1 MAVLPYPSEQAL
13 RSKCRLVLRAPPAQ
27 QSFGFTPACKMT
39 SLGLSIPRG
48 PIVVRALLSRD
59 VAPGFAG
66 ADRTG
71 IKGSL
76 VRHLRVCSC
85 GMRYDLRVLPRGA
98 TLPQPITITITVE
111 FDGFA
116 TADGTISS
124 G

>member
-1 MAVLPYPSEQAL
+1 MKHGLGSAG
-13 RSKCRLVLRAPPAQ
+13 RLSHRLEGSVKRRTTLWTPGKVLRQ
-27 QSFGFTPACKMT
+27 RIHRQSKERPVQF
-39 SLGLSIPRG
+39 
-48 PIVVRALLSRD
+48 LLSRD

-71 IKGSL
+71 IKDSL

-98 TLPQPITITITVE
+98 TLPRPITITITVE

-116 TADGTISS
+116 TAGGTISS
-124 G
+124 K